1 MQATGMIANPD
12 WAYVRN
18 VLCIRLDN
26 MGDVLMTTPAIRAL
40 RASGGRR
47 RITLMA
53 STAGAQLAP
62 YLPDV
67 DDVLIHDAAWVK
79 NGARGHAGDC
89 IAIERLRNRH
99 FDAAVIFTVYSQ
111 SALPAALMCHLA
123 GIPRVLAHCRENP
136 YRLLTHWV
144 RDTEPQAGV
153 RHEVQRQLD
162 LVASVGMACAN
173 TRLSFQTR
181 NRDRASMRRVLQGQ
195 GIDATHG
202 WIVMHCGATAQ
213 SRRYG
218 AAGFSQTLGLLGDSG
233 RIVLMTGNASERQM
247 VDNII
252 DAGRLDG
259 TCVNLAG
266 KLRLGEL
273 GCVIEDADLLI
284 SNNTGPVHI
293 AAAVQTPVVDL
304 YALTNPQHTPWQVR
318 HRLLFCD
325 VPCKYCYRSV
335 CPHGHNACLNG
346 VAPET
351 VARAAYEILAHG
363 GTVTQAA
370 LPYVNGDGGEH
381 HAYPGN

>member
-1 MQATGMIANPD
+1 MKANAD

-40 RASGGRR
+40 RASGRRR

-62 YLPDV
+62 YLPEV
-67 DDVLIHDAAWVK
+67 DDTLIYDAAWVK
-79 NGARGHAGDC
+79 NGARGHSGDC
-89 IAIERLRNRH
+89 AAIERLRNRH

-123 GIPRVLAHCRENP
+123 GIPRVLAHSRENP
-136 YRLLTHWV
+136 YRLLSHWV
-144 RDTEPQAGV
+144 RDTEPEEMV

-173 TRLSFQTR
+173 TRLSFETR
-181 NRDRASMRRVLQGQ
+181 DTDRASTRKVLHAHGV
-195 GIDATHG
+195 GATQG

-213 SRRYG
+213 SRRYDAG
-218 AAGFSQTLGLLGDSG
+218 AFSETIGLLRDSG
-233 RIVLMTGNASERQM
+233 RPVLMTGSASERQM
-247 VDNII
+247 IDNII
-252 DAGRLDG
+252 SASPWDG
-259 TCVNLAG
+259 ACVNLAG

-318 HRLLFCD
+318 HRLLYCD

-346 VAPET
+346 VAPAT
-351 VARAAYEILAHG
+351 VARAAYEMLAVG
-363 GTVTQAA
+363 GTATRTA
-370 LPYVNGDGGEH
+370 LPCVKGDGGEH
-381 HAYPGN
+381 YVYPGH